1 LDITI
6 DRDTVPIDDLVIWVG
21 ALSRFQ
27 IGSVLIKS
35 GPDGSVSAVD
45 TDPLNSWV
53 TIIRKD
59 QR

>member
-1 LDITI
+1 MDITI
-6 DRDTVPIDDLVIWVG
+6 NRATVTINGLVIWVG

-35 GPDGSVSAVD
+35 GPDGRVSAVD

-53 TIIRKD
+53 TITRKD